1 MSLSISEEE
10 IKHVKS
16 GTALRFTVHVFADSA
31 KTIGIGAK
39 GFMAFRSSD
48 GTLEI
53 KPPVS
58 YFNLYGKR
66 IKFHGTLITPEA
78 SKAIEAYIEAQ
89 WGAKLVEA
97 PDWNQERKAA
107 KQRQRDEG
115 WMNT

>member
-1 MSLSISEEE
+1 MSLTVSEEE

-16 GTALRFTVHVFADSA
+16 GTALRFTVTVFADAA

-39 GFMAFRSSD
+39 GFMAFRCSD
-48 GTLEI
+48 GSLEI

-66 IKFHGTLITPEA
+66 IKFHGTSITPEA
-78 SKAIEAYIEAQ
+78 SKAIEAYIEQQ
-89 WGAKLVEA
+89 WGKKVAEH

-107 KQRQRDEG
+107 GKRQKDEG
-115 WMNT
+115 WMV